1 MENTLRRMSHWLV
14 YRLINVFKLYINNIF
29 FILEIKEN
37 IVECLEE
44 LDLTEL
50 QCLLE
55 GTNLET
61 TLQGDGMF
69 TLFAPTNDVL
79 QDSGLEDLGRETTE
93 FVLGS
98 HVVEKKLESLLFCD
112 GQRLESINE
121 DCFIHVTEIDTYKYV
136 WHYYYRYH
144 KEHEG
149 DVS

>member
-1 MENTLRRMSHWLV
+1 MDHTLRRMSHWFV
-14 YRLINVFKLYINNIF
+14 YRLKNVLKLYINNIF

-50 QCLLE
+50 QCILE

-61 TLQGDGMF
+61 TLEGDGMF
-69 TLFAPTNDVL
+69 TLFAPTNEVL
-79 QDSGLEDLGRETTE
+79 QDSGLGDLSMEITE

-98 HVVEKKLESLLFCD
+98 HVVEKKLESLLFYD

-121 DCFIHVTEIDTYKYV
+121 DCFIHVTEIDKYKYV
-136 WHYYYRYH
+136 WHYYSYYKKRD
-144 KEHEG
+144 G